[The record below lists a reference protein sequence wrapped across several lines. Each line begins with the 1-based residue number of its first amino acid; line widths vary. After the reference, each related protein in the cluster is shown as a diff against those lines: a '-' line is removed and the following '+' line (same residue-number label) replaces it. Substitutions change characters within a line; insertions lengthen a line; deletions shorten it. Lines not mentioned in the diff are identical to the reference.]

1 MTKRRDLAATAS
13 AADRS
18 EEPAAAP
25 ARRPNRLWLVPPA
38 IQREADETIEGSH
51 VLHELPDE
59 PALQLWTALR
69 DVTLWAAVDPAR
81 RAGLFAA
88 AAPERRLRRLAEG
101 ELDPELEVPLAALA
115 AVARE
120 PAGADAGLVTLA
132 CMRVSAWGEARGAY
146 GTAVAFAQAAALAS
160 PERAWPAYTVGRVA
174 LAWDRLP
181 RAESWLRRAVGLAR
195 RGEEWEAY
203 TRAYVELG
211 VLHARRGA
219 HRLARRHLAK
229 GLRAARRHGLLEV
242 RAAALHG
249 LFRLALETGD
259 LERADRLSR
268 AAAGAYGREHPRIAD
283 LLYDL
288 AAYSLARGRAGR
300 AVLMLERV
308 LAVRTEAAERV
319 PVLAL
324 LARAAALTGDARLY
338 EEAWSS
344 GWALAT
350 ADPPAEHAAALLDLA
365 RAAEAREDW
374 LRVEQAARA
383 LRERSDAGDA
393 EEIAGELERTA
404 AAARQRRRE

>member
-1 MTKRRDLAATAS
+1 
-13 AADRS
+13 
-18 EEPAAAP
+18 
-25 ARRPNRLWLVPPA
+25 
-38 IQREADETIEGSH
+38 
-51 VLHELPDE
+51 
-59 PALQLWTALR
+59 
-69 DVTLWAAVDPAR
+69 
-81 RAGLFAA
+81 
-88 AAPERRLRRLAEG
+88 
-101 ELDPELEVPLAALA
+101 VPLAALA
-115 AVARE
+115 AVPATRRARTPE
-120 PAGADAGLVTLA
+120 AVTLA
-132 CMRVSAWGEARGAY
+132 CMRVSAWAEARGAY

-219 HRLARRHLAK
+219 HRLARRHLVK

-288 AAYSLARGRAGR
+288 AVHSLARGRAGR

-308 LAVRTEAAERV
+308 LAVRTEAAERL
-319 PVLAL
+319 PALAL

-350 ADPPAEHAAALLDLA
+350 AEASAANAAVLLDLA

-383 LRERSDAGDA
+383 LRERSGDGDAG
-393 EEIAGELERTA
+393 EIAGELERTA